1 MAKET
6 ALGKRNEGGNEYKWK
21 TLCFY
26 HKLCNF

>member
-1 MAKET
+1 MAKEI

-26 HKLCNF
+26 YKPYTF